1 MDGDMK
7 MREIYDAREKKPDLD
22 SGTAGSPV
30 FSDWKT
36 AVPGT
41 LFDMMKN
48 NVVPFDS
55 TLKVVNNPDVKEVKK
70 ANPDPPADESS

>member
-1 MDGDMK
+1 MP
-7 MREIYDAREKKPDLD
+7 EIYDARKKKPDLD

-30 FSDWKT
+30 FSDWGT
-36 AVPGT
+36 TVPGS

-48 NVVPFDS
+48 NVVLFDS
-55 TLKVVNNPDVKEVKK
+55 TLKIVNYPEVQEVKK

>member
-1 MDGDMK
+1 MPQ
-7 MREIYDAREKKPDLD
+7 IYDAREKKSDLD

-30 FSDWKT
+30 FSDWET

-41 LFDMMKN
+41 LFDLMKN
-48 NVVPFDS
+48 NVVLFDS
-55 TLKVVNNPDVKEVKK
+55 TLKIVNYPDVKEVKK